1 MEGGDETVQRDF
13 PGGLLEWSGERS
25 GGARRLFD
33 SSSGRPSGDDV
44 LATNLLA
51 RLRRWA
57 SDFARD
63 VGATPR
69 IVLLVGGPGNG
80 KTEAVESTISWLD
93 ESLGQQGAVAALLG
107 KSFATSGTLRLAR
120 ASVLDLSGRAT
131 VVEVVQD
138 ASLPDPGPPER
149 QGYEALVEDLGR
161 AMAAGPRAA
170 YLCCVNRG
178 VLDDALV
185 HAIEHGLEASRRL
198 LEAITRSVSLAS
210 GAPACWPL
218 DGHPDVA
225 VWPMDSESL
234 LVPTDEGAPA
244 PASTLLARAT
254 DDGRWPLAGTCAAA
268 SRCPFCTS
276 RGLLSKD
283 PHRASLLKALRWYE
297 LASGKRWNFRDLFSM
312 VSYAL
317 TGSRTPASGDRHG
330 PCGWAAEQL
339 ELDARCPG
347 TKPDRLRSPAI
358 YRLVASG
365 YQHLLFRQ
373 WDAGVAPRL
382 YQDLKELDLRADH
395 VLMGLYFFLRDPVAP
410 GVTGSLGPLLGDV
423 SRVLDPA
430 LCDPDGE
437 LELSGRTK
445 RPARDIDARFSQS
458 VGAGLA
464 FLKPYQCLTELEIE
478 LLGRLALADAML
490 GEEPRR
496 KRPAAALRVQRLL
509 REFAC
514 RLARRSVGMRS
525 GAVRDAAVLAEFQQL
540 VDTQHGSDELMYAAA
555 SQVEALLNK
564 GEYFEV
570 SLNTTFGQ
578 PLPPEARRATLVV
591 AKQRVREGTD
601 NREGRPRSP
610 IPFLRIGPR
619 GSQEVPLTYELFK
632 SVSEITKGMSPS
644 SLPKT
649 VVALLDTTR
658 ARLSGPLVRNE
669 DALDGAHFQ
678 VGRSPEQ
685 VVRAKGRFVRRER
698 AR

>member
-1 MEGGDETVQRDF
+1 MEGGDGLARRDL

-33 SSSGRPSGDDV
+33 SDSGRPSGGV
-44 LATNLLA
+44 LSTNLLA

-57 SDFARD
+57 SDFASD
-63 VGATPR
+63 APATPR
-69 IVLLVGGPGNG
+69 IILLVGGPGNG
-80 KTEAVESTISWLD
+80 KTEAVESTVAWLD
-93 ESLGQQGAVAALLG
+93 ESLGQQGALAAMLG
-107 KSFATSGTLRLAR
+107 RSFATSGALRLAQAR
-120 ASVLDLSGRAT
+120 IQDPSGRST
-131 VVEVVQD
+131 VLEVVQD
-138 ASLPDPGPPER
+138 ASLPDAGPPER
-149 QGYEALVEDLGR
+149 QGYQALVEDLGR
-161 AMAAGPRAA
+161 ALAAGSGAA

-178 VLDDALV
+178 VLDDALM
-185 HAIEHGLEASRRL
+185 HSIELGLGTARQL

-210 GAPACWPL
+210 GSPACWPL
-218 DGHPDVA
+218 DGYPDVA

-234 LVPTDEGAPA
+234 LVPTDEGDAAPA
-244 PASTLLARAT
+244 ATLLARAT
-254 DDGRWPLAGTCAAA
+254 DEGRWPAAGTCAAA
-268 SRCPFCTS
+268 SKCPFCAS

-283 PHRASLLKALRWYE
+283 PHRASLLKVLRWYE
-297 LASGKRWNFRDLFSM
+297 LSSGKRWNFRDLFSM
-312 VSYAL
+312 VSYSL
-317 TGSRTPASGDRHG
+317 TGSRTPASSARHG

-339 ELDARCPG
+339 ELDAKCAG
-347 TKPDRLRSPAI
+347 TKPERLRSAAI
-358 YRLVASG
+358 YQLVTSS

-373 WDAGVAPRL
+373 WDPAAAPRL
-382 YQDLKELDLRADH
+382 HQDLKELGLRDDH
-395 VLMGLYFFLRDPVAP
+395 VLMGLYFFLRHPVAP
-410 GVTGSLGPLLGDV
+410 GVTGSLGPLLGDL

-430 LCDPDGE
+430 LSDPDKE
-437 LELSGRTK
+437 IELSGRTRK
-445 RPARDIDARFSQS
+445 PARDIDSRFSQS

-464 FLKPYQCLTELEIE
+464 FLKPYHCLSDLEVE

-514 RLARRSVGMRS
+514 RLAKRSIGMRS
-525 GAVRDAAVLAEFQQL
+525 GAVRDAAVLADFQQL

-570 SLNTTFGQ
+570 PLNTTFGQ

-591 AKQRVREGTD
+591 PKQRVREGSD
-601 NREGRPRSP
+601 NRPGRPRSP

-619 GSQEVPLTYELFK
+619 GGQEVPLTYELFK

-658 ARLSGPLVRNE
+658 ARLSGPIVRNE
-669 DALDGAHFQ
+669 DELDGAHFQ

-685 VVRAKGRFVRRER
+685 VVRARGRFVRRER